1 MKFLANICC
10 SRTYWLLVFIFA
22 LSLELIALY
31 YQYQLGYGPCLLC
44 VEVRAIVLAIMV
56 IALVGIFTS
65 RQRVMANLM
74 NILLAISG
82 VAFYIKSNLLVRIE
96 RNEIESTCGFKADFP
111 NWLPL
116 DVWLP
121 AVFEPWEACGYTP
134 MMKFGLTM
142 GEVLVYCSYFIFA
155 LGAVAL
161 ILNLIFGK
169 KKTAQ
174 SLYTNSSL

>member
-10 SRTYWLLVFIFA
+10 SRAYWLLVFIFA

-44 VEVRAIVLAIMV
+44 VEVRAIVLAIML
-56 IALVGIFTS
+56 IAIIGMLTCRI
-65 RQRVMANLM
+65 RALANLM
-74 NILLAISG
+74 NILLAGSG
-82 VAFYIKSNLLVRIE
+82 IAFYIKSILLVRIE
-96 RNEIESTCGFKADFP
+96 RNEIESSCGFKADFP

-116 DVWLP
+116 DTWLP

-142 GEVLVYCSYFIFA
+142 GETLVYCSYFIFS

-161 ILNLIFGK
+161 ILNLAFGK
-169 KKTAQ
+169 KKTNQ
-174 SLYTNSSL
+174 SPYSNSSF